1 MNSEFNYSK
10 NMSIQMSECNN
21 NILAIKK
28 SVFKRCVISGFVT
41 DQDKESNT
49 DKYKWFEEVFMLNI
63 YSLSLLE
70 TIMVNTLDPES
81 LSDVDGDIKNK
92 TELIIKDIARRI
104 MSSSTSNKSP
114 SFLSSNN
121 IDLNLSKP
129 LGQHLK

>member
-10 NMSIQMSECNN
+10 NMSIQISECNN
-21 NILAIKK
+21 NILSTKK
-28 SVFKRCVISGFVT
+28 SVFKRCVISGFIT
-41 DQDKESNT
+41 AQDEESNT

-92 TELIIKDIARRI
+92 TELIVKDIARRI
-104 MSSSTSNKSP
+104 ISSSTINKFSSSSSP
-114 SFLSSNN
+114 NSLE
-121 IDLNLSKP
+121 LNLSKP